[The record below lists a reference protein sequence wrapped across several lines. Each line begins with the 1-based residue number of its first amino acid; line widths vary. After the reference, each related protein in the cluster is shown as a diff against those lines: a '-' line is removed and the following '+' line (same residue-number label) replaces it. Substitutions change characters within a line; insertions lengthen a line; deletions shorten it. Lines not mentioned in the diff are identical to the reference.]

1 MFLVGNSDGKSE
13 DCCLW
18 DTMRVG
24 YSDVLLGDSGEG
36 SPLGDSLGLEYGS
49 ELGFPVGR
57 VSGDDSEGLEVCA
70 TGYV

>member
-13 DCCLW
+13 DYCLW

-24 YSDVLLGDSGEG
+24 SSDVLLGDSGEG
-36 SPLGDSLGLEYGS
+36 SPLGESLGLEYGS
-49 ELGFPVGR
+49 EFGSPFGR